1 MSALLSLASLQRLA
15 DLTVNTVRGMESL
28 GGEAEG
34 GGGGGGWIH
43 GGEEEEEED
52 VVVVVMAVMEGGRQE
67 GLL

>member
-28 GGEAEG
+28 ERGGSG
-34 GGGGGGWIH
+34 RRRIH
-43 GGEEEEEED
+43 GGEEEEE
-52 VVVVVMAVMEGGRQE
+52 VVVVVMMMMKGGRQE